1 MTLIYTHYY
10 KQQLHKY
17 SISKHAGFKGI
28 GNQHLHALYKIMY
41 NQHQQYYN
49 YTLFTIDTK
58 LVGVNT
64 PLGHPQI
71 KCDRPPH
78 VHISVRRVCKHDPV
92 E

>member
-1 MTLIYTHYY
+1 MTLICTHYY

-28 GNQHLHALYKIMY
+28 GNQHLHALYIMY
-41 NQHQQYYN
+41 NQHQHYN

-58 LVGVNT
+58 LLGVNM

-78 VHISVRRVCKHDPV
+78 VYISVRRVCKHDPV